1 MNEAFIQL
9 LQATLTVNSVSN
21 LGSEEDELAFGKLFR
36 ELIQTLS
43 IFFLTF
49 TEFTFEDISIN
60 EQIFEDHKSKYL
72 E

>member
-43 IFFLTF
+43 IFFFNLYRIYF
-49 TEFTFEDISIN
+49 
-60 EQIFEDHKSKYL
+60 
-72 E
+72 